1 MLEDIVTGAAQA
13 TAVKEVDRQDAA
25 LDARGRVPANVV
37 YRDFVNETVALNLNT
52 GTYHGLN
59 PTAGRMLQAVE
70 RADTLREAAARLA
83 EDNGWDLPTVE
94 TDLVELCR
102 TLAESGLIELEDGG
116 TT

>member
-1 MLEDIVTGAAQA
+1 MLEDTLAGAAQA
-13 TAVKEVDRQDAA
+13 TAVKEIDRHDAS

-37 YRDFVNETVALNLNT
+37 YRDFVNETVALNLKT

-83 EDNGWDLPTVE
+83 EENGWDLPTVQ

-102 TLAESGLIELEDGG
+102 TLAESGLIELENGRA
-116 TT
+116 T